1 MGIFPPND
9 FGPPPPQKVYEI
21 SNRIFGPPPSKSDK
35 TPYRYMYIRNFHRE
49 VNPQKV
55 CITQILY
62 NFFIGKY
69 CKKITIFEKITIL
82 VIFSLNSDFLRK
94 ITKSKKSLFCK
105 NHYFSDFLIN

>member
-1 MGIFPPND
+1 MGIFPPKD

-62 NFFIGKY
+62 NFFYREVLQKNHY
-69 CKKITIFEKITIL
+69 F
-82 VIFSLNSDFLRK
+82 R
-94 ITKSKKSLFCK
+94 K
-105 NHYFSDFLIN
+105 NHYFSDFFVK